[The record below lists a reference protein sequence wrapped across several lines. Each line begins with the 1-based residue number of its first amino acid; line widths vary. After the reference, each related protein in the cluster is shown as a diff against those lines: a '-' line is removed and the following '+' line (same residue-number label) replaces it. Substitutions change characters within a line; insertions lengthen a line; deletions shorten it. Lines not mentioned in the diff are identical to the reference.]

1 MDPLKSPAIPIRRK
15 ERAASLPF
23 NDEDEAD
30 VAAAAASAVTAVNA
44 GRLVSLPVT
53 RNNR

>member
-1 MDPLKSPAIPIRRK
+1 MEPLKSPAIPIRRK

-23 NDEDEAD
+23 NDEDVGDD
-30 VAAAAASAVTAVNA
+30 VRRDVSATVTAVNA
-44 GRLVSLPVT
+44 LVSLPVT